1 MNIKIIIEY
10 HRSRSG
16 KYLNASMF
24 ISHFNTPYIQIYTL
38 SVSKRIF
45 KYFYPSFQIPSHC
58 LPLYFG
64 TDARGMK
71 CLVVGGVAGKR
82 AAFAHNPMTSLARWI
97 LRKGYTPN
105 RAINSST
112 VPPGRRFEGLLEV
125 FQRTNQKA
133 RASERASR
141 IPNSSLLAQQ
151 RSVAMPRDS
160 SSSVRSS
167 QSDLHRDQLSNQRV

>member
-1 MNIKIIIEY
+1 MQ
-10 HRSRSG
+10 
-16 KYLNASMF
+16 ASLF
-24 ISHFNTPYIQIYTL
+24 HIIQIYTL

-45 KYFYPSFQIPSHC
+45 KYFYPSFQIPRHIVS
-58 LPLYFG
+58 LYIL
-64 TDARGMK
+64 ARMRVQRGMK

-105 RAINSST
+105 CAINST

-125 FQRTNQKA
+125 FQRTNPNQKA
-133 RASERASR
+133 KASERASR
-141 IPNSSLLAQQ
+141 IPNSSFFSLLAQE

-167 QSDLHRDQLSNQRV
+167 QSDLHRDQLPNQRV

>member
-1 MNIKIIIEY
+1 MQ
-10 HRSRSG
+10 
-16 KYLNASMF
+16 ASLF
-24 ISHFNTPYIQIYTL
+24 HIIQIYTL

-64 TDARGMK
+64 TDARIQRGMK

-105 RAINSST
+105 CAINST

-125 FQRTNQKA
+125 FQRTNPNQKA
-133 RASERASR
+133 KASERASR
-141 IPNSSLLAQQ
+141 IPNSSFSLLAQE

-167 QSDLHRDQLSNQRV
+167 QSDLHRDQLPNQRV